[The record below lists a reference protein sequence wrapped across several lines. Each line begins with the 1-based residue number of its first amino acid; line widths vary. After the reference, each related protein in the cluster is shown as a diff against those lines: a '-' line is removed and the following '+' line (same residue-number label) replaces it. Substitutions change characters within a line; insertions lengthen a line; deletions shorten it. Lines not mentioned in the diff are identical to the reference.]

1 MEYTITYNNGKFKMK
16 TLTPILLASE
26 QLLEQFKNK

>member
-1 MEYTITYNNGKFKMK
+1 MEYTITYNNGKFKIK

-26 QLLEQFKNK
+26 ELLERFKKK